1 MQGTER
7 LALPAPRDRRWAI
20 LGPATE
26 LLTAAGDTWLHP
38 AIILPLFFIGLTNST
53 PLIGLAIALLG
64 AAWALGA
71 LPALPLERGTAAQ
84 TVSAIGA
91 VALRALTLFLLALA
105 GALLAARQPQLFTV
119 AVALLAAGAFLGGFA
134 EPLRRAHDAPDAA
147 GSGRARWLL
156 PSALAAVAA
165 ALAARPFLADAGA
178 NFPGRYLQ
186 LFALA
191 GVLLVPVAGALFLR
205 RPARFTDDV
214 VPRPFTERTALLDL
228 LLDNL
233 AYGRLA
239 IFRAAYA
246 FGAIADPFYI
256 LYAARELGAGGRT
269 AGTYLLALTVARAIA
284 ALAWRG
290 LDAGGGHRMVLQLAA
305 FVRLLAPITA
315 LTLPPLLGSATLR
328 EYLPGANAASLIAF
342 GLVFAAYGAAGAGID
357 LAGPA
362 LQTAITTP
370 RERPA
375 AATVTALVLA
385 ATAFT
390 TLLGGL
396 VVERLGYQFLF
407 IAALMTGLLALLAS
421 GLVEEPHAVV
431 RRAPQGERPI
441 TRRRVRATHDE

>member
-20 LGPATE
+20 LGPIAE
-26 LLTAAGDTWLHP
+26 LLTAAADTWLHP

-53 PLIGLAIALLG
+53 PLIGLAVALLA

-71 LPALPLERGTAAQ
+71 LPALPLERGAAR
-84 TVSAIGA
+84 TVSAISA

-105 GALLAARQPQLFTV
+105 GALLAAQRPQLFTV
-119 AVALLAAGAFLGGFA
+119 AVALLVAGAFLSGFA
-134 EPLRRAHDAPDAA
+134 EPLRRAQDASGGAA
-147 GSGRARWLL
+147 QRAPRWLL
-156 PSALAAVAA
+156 PGALAAVGAA
-165 ALAARPFLADAGA
+165 IAARPFLADAGA
-178 NFPGRYLQ
+178 IFPGRYLQ

-191 GVLLVPVAGALFLR
+191 ALLLVPVAGALALR
-205 RPARFTDDV
+205 RPAVYATGAAPHHFPTRV
-214 VPRPFTERTALLDL
+214 NLPDL

-239 IFRAAYA
+239 VFRAAYA

-256 LYAARELGAGGRT
+256 LYAARELGANGRT
-269 AGTYLLALTVARAIA
+269 AGAYLLTLTVARAVA
-284 ALAWRG
+284 ALVWRG

-305 FVRLLAPITA
+305 FVRLLAPIAA
-315 LTLPPLLGSATLR
+315 LTLPPLLGSATVR
-328 EYLPGANAASLIAF
+328 EYLPGANAASPIAF

-357 LAGPA
+357 VAGPTLQAA
-362 LQTAITTP
+362 LTTP

-375 AATVTALVLA
+375 AAMLTALVLA

-396 VVERLGYQFLF
+396 IVERLGYQFLF

-421 GLVEEPHAVV
+421 GLVEEPHAFV

-441 TRRRVRATHDE
+441 TRRRVRATSDE